1 MKVVNIFCWV
11 ETGVPGGKPPGG
23 EAAYN
28 PPPLL
33 SGLGSGSGSGS
44 QAHLRS
50 QFRKPR
56 IVETRALQCGVHQ
69 EPPRTPVFVSSS
81 ASVEVTSGEGSLS
94 RRQEDTLHQ
103 KARQGPGLELTCL
116 LGVFRGQVFGE
127 NNPSSAASLRSSTGK
142 GKMDGWLW
150 GVDGSEDPGVTDQPC
165 PSSGERGKTREQW
178 RQDEAGAQYWSS
190 PSLGRSSATRS
201 SVSTILLLLPVFYL
215 RPALGQVLRDNP
227 GGHYSEGVHRLRP
240 TREIRPVVNCG
251 VN

>member
-33 SGLGSGSGSGS
+33 SGLGSGSGSGSGS

-150 GVDGSEDPGVTDQPC
+150 GLMDQRIQ
-165 PSSGERGKTREQW
+165 E
-178 RQDEAGAQYWSS
+178 
-190 PSLGRSSATRS
+190 
-201 SVSTILLLLPVFYL
+201 
-215 RPALGQVLRDNP
+215 
-227 GGHYSEGVHRLRP
+227 
-240 TREIRPVVNCG
+240 
-251 VN
+251 